1 MCLQLATTKFCCVT
15 IFEVS
20 GTVYMCN
27 NAFQLAMQRCV
38 ESCSN
43 LLLLLH
49 LNSKNNFFKL
59 FSDDLWGSESE
70 DENSEILLNS
80 QMLSKISFS
89 PPIAKT
95 SLPTTSCNIAKNM
108 NLEIRIGIDKKDDK
122 EQDKMFSSPKSFI
135 KVENDPVS
143 SDTLLTSQF
152 YTSRNQF
159 PFTQWFQDQVD
170 TFCNSSS
177 EIKKSDLMKD
187 ILSSAP
193 YGYLS
198 SPKSEQYSFKQE
210 SSLMVQFSQWF
221 NQQVKTLSSQSS
233 SSENNGS
240 QENWTDFPNKISNES
255 FAFTQW
261 FEENLEKYLKS

>member
-1 MCLQLATTKFCCVT
+1 MT

-187 ILSSAP
+187 ILSPAP